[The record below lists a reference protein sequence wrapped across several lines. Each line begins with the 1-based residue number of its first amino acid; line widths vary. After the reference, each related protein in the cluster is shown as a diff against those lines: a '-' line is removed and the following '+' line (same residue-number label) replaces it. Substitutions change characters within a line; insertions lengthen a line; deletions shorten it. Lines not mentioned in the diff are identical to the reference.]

1 MRRDCWIVPGDV
13 VTIKPVTTAE
23 MSASYVVSGYTFLL
37 LNLSLW
43 IENVA
48 CSYDFI
54 HDMISLNL
62 VVDRFH
68 VTSSLIPAPPEGLV
82 TTPPPKPPSKK
93 PPLFVYY
100 IIAGGVA
107 LILLVVLAVI
117 CCVCCYVRRKRS
129 KREGTWT
136 SSYHMRNSRGQNHH
150 HHHHNGVVGDISKI
164 TQEKEG
170 GFDDPK
176 DKMEMHNSPT
186 QSPYDHSPLSPH
198 HDVIL
203 HALNHSHER
212 EDSYI
217 APKTKV
223 KGRHSKGNGYHVQQ
237 IGNGSATS
245 SSTSN
250 GFGMG
255 HRTPTSDIPTCPP
268 PDYNELFQS
277 EAGAV
282 PVSRVNDYH
291 GDSREWY
298 KGDDSENE
306 KNRTLV

>member
-1 MRRDCWIVPGDV
+1 
-13 VTIKPVTTAE
+13 
-23 MSASYVVSGYTFLL
+23 
-37 LNLSLW
+37 
-43 IENVA
+43 
-48 CSYDFI
+48 
-54 HDMISLNL
+54 MISLNL

-107 LILLVVLAVI
+107 LILLVVLTVI

-164 TQEKEG
+164 AQEKEG

-223 KGRHSKGNGYHVQQ
+223 KGRHSKGNGYHVQH

-298 KGDDSENE
+298 KDDDSENE